1 MNIDNDLVNNILEK
15 FEKLRQSQR
24 QANKT
29 YYEKNKDKIKLTRK
43 PLQLTEEQ
51 KLIMREKARI
61 YKKLRYHND
70 PAYKAMKQT
79 TNREHQRLKKQQP
92 TPDIIEN
99 L

>member
-1 MNIDNDLVNNILEK
+1 MK

-51 KLIMREKARI
+51 KIIMREKARI
-61 YKKLRYHND
+61 YKKLRYNND
-70 PAYKAMKQT
+70 PEYKEMKQT
-79 TNREHQRLKKQQP
+79 KNREHQRLKKQQSKP
-92 TPDIIEN
+92 EVIEN